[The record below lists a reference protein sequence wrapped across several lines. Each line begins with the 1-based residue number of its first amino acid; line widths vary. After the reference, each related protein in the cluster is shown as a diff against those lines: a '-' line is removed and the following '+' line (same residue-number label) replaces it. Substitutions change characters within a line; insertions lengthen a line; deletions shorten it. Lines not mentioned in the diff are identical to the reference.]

1 MFQIIANDDYSNQI
15 EKFHTVQKLGTG
27 GVKGHGAICGRSGR
41 GNDDKRGYTADE
53 ARSVWREGDR
63 RKAAN

>member
-1 MFQIIANDDYSNQI
+1 MFQSIAIYAYDNQF
-15 EKFHTVQKLGTG
+15 EEFHTIQKLGTG

-41 GNDDKRGYTADE
+41 GKDGKRGYTADE